1 MRGCFN
7 FLQLGQPEIK
17 KLKKSVTL
25 SHSNSTKRQQQALS
39 DKIECS
45 LTNCNL
51 KANYNSFAV
60 WFFCENEVIEI
71 LKCNIFFLQIS
82 VVVLVMMQLAVNIYD
97 GRLWIRMPT
106 YMYMYS
112 DKKKLKFSILFNF
125 SISFDFKMGWRL
137 YRCQIHV
144 IWRWN

>member
-25 SHSNSTKRQQQALS
+25 SHSNSTKRQQQQKSKALS

-60 WFFCENEVIEI
+60 WFFLLEWSNW
-71 LKCNIFFLQIS
+71 NTQMQYFFLQIS
-82 VVVLVMMQLAVNIYD
+82 VVALVMMQLAVNIYD
-97 GRLWIRMPT
+97 GRLYGYVCQPICICILT
-106 YMYMYS
+106 
-112 DKKKLKFSILFNF
+112 KQNLKFSILFNF
-125 SISFDFKMGWRL
+125 SISFDIKMGWR
-137 YRCQIHV
+137 
-144 IWRWN
+144 